1 MMNIFAGLRVYAG
14 KWAVKGEPRNF
25 TQEEI
30 NAVREAVVVPST
42 YGLSVCFFMKS
53 GGQTYI
59 PLSTT
64 SQRGSGEVIDLAQ
77 AKLVT
82 LSKEGESDIYR
93 VEA

>member
-1 MMNIFAGLRVYAG
+1 MMNIFSALRVYAG
-14 KWAVKGEPRNF
+14 KWAVKDERAF

-30 NAVREAVVVPST
+30 NAVKEAVVVPST
-42 YGLSVCFFMKS
+42 YGLSVCFFMKN

-64 SQRGSGEVIDLAQ
+64 SQSGSGEVIDLTK

-82 LSKEGESDIYR
+82 LGKEGESDIYR
-93 VEA
+93 VEY

>member
-1 MMNIFAGLRVYAG
+1 MMNIFANLRVYAG

-25 TQEEI
+25 TSEEI
-30 NAVREAVVVPST
+30 SAVREAVVVPST

-64 SQRGSGEVIDLAQ
+64 SQRGSGEVIDLAS

-82 LSKEGESDIYR
+82 LQKEGESDIYR

>member
-1 MMNIFAGLRVYAG
+1 MMNIFANLRVYAG
-14 KWAVKGEPRNF
+14 KWSVKGEPRSF
-25 TQEEI
+25 TADEI
-30 NAVREAVVVPST
+30 AAVKEAVVVPST

-64 SQRGSGEVIDLAQ
+64 STKGSGEVIDLST

-82 LSKEGESDIYR
+82 LEKEGESDIYR
-93 VEA
+93 IEA

>member
-1 MMNIFAGLRVYAG
+1 MMNIFANLRTYAG

-30 NAVREAVVVPST
+30 NAVREAVVVSST

-64 SQRGSGEVIDLAQ
+64 SQKGSGEVIDLAQ

-82 LSKEGESDIYR
+82 LCKEGESDIYR